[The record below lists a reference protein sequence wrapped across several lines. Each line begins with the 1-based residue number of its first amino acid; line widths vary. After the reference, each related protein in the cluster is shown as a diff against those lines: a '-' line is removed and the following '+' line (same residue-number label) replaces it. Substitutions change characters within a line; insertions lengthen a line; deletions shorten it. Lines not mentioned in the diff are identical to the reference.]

1 MHLSPGYVR
10 KLESIS
16 AVFLLYLSR
25 EAVEHN
31 HVGPKLRLP
40 ALESQSYRL
49 LVLGPWK
56 VTQLLWA
63 LFLRL

>member
-1 MHLSPGYVR
+1 MSAEVIFKSLHRSEVPGSAFSAHMDLSPGYVR

-31 HVGPKLRLP
+31 PYGL
-40 ALESQSYRL
+40 
-49 LVLGPWK
+49 
-56 VTQLLWA
+56 
-63 LFLRL
+63 